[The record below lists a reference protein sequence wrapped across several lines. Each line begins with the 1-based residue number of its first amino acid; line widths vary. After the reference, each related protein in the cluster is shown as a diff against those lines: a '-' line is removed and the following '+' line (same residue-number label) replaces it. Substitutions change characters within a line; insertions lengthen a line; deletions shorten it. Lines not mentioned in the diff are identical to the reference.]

1 VCGLGTTSII
11 LEARVA
17 LLPFLAC
24 VLRGVCFALEGD
36 VCFALEGDL
45 LLTLLDLGGLLARLS
60 ILCSRAV
67 ARALLGVALVV
78 VGCWLRVMAIN
89 VTRLVLKGGKGIGP
103 DLPFFDSTATL
114 TRTI

>member
-1 VCGLGTTSII
+1 MVLVCGLGTTSII

-24 VLRGVCFALEGD
+24 VLRG

-103 DLPFFDSTATL
+103 DLPFCC
-114 TRTI
+114 